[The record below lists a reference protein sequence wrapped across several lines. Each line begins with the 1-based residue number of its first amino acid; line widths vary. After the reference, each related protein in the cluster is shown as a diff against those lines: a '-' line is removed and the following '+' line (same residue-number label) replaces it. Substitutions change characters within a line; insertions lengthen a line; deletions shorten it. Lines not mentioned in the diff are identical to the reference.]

1 MRTLL
6 VECGAWRG
14 KGGEGRGVKH
24 SPEQTLDLDE
34 LRRRI
39 AGLEGTRREAGAR
52 TIGSGCDALDE
63 LLPEKGFRPGTLIEW
78 LSAAAG
84 GGAGTL
90 ALLAARQALLGTQQA
105 GGEAA
110 ALVVLDSRG
119 DFCPPAAVRL
129 GIAAHRLVVIH
140 PGSVADHH
148 WAMNQA
154 LRSSAAAAVLAWPP
168 AIDDRTF
175 RRWQLAAEEGGG
187 FGLLVRPAAA
197 RVEPSWADVRLLV
210 EPRGAE
216 RGERGEGRDP
226 GRVSMTNL
234 QFAICNLQSSP
245 LPSPLSSLPSS
256 RRRLRITVLRCRGG
270 TADRSLDVELDDE
283 TYLVHPV
290 ARLAAPTARRRL
302 AGA

>member
-1 MRTLL
+1 MKTLPSAL
-6 VECGAWRG
+6 GLE
-14 KGGEGRGVKH
+14 
-24 SPEQTLDLDE
+24 E
-34 LRRRI
+34 LRRQI
-39 AGLEGTRREAGAR
+39 AGLEGPRREAGTRA
-52 TIGSGCDALDE
+52 IGSGCDALDE
-63 LLPEKGFRPGTLIEW
+63 LLPEKGFRPGTLTEW
-78 LSAAAG
+78 LSAGEG

-90 ALLAARQALLGTQQA
+90 ALLAARQACRD
-105 GGEAA
+105 GG
-110 ALVVLDSRG
+110 ALVVLDGRG

-129 GIAAHRLVVIH
+129 GIESPRLVVIH
-140 PGSVADHH
+140 PPSAADHH

-154 LRSSAAAAVLAWPP
+154 LRSSAIAAVLAWPK

-197 RVEPSWADVRLLV
+197 RAEPSWADVRLLV
-210 EPRGAE
+210 EPRGVEREE
-216 RGERGEGRDP
+216 RGEARDP
-226 GRVSMTNL
+226 GGVSRTNS

-245 LPSPLSSLPSS
+245 LPAPLSSLPSS